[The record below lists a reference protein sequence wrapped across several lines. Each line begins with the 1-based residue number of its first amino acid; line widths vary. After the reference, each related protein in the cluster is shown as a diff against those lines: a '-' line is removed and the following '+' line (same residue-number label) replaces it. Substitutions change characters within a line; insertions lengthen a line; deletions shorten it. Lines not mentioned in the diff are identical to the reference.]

1 MNYDI
6 TIDQQI
12 GWGASSANYV
22 LERLRELKGRPVRVY
37 VSSYGGNVADAF
49 RIQQAFR
56 EHGDVTCYLVSF
68 VASAATLLTLGAK
81 RIVLDPSCLYLAHK
95 CSYYI
100 DEFGQMNEDDLREAI
115 ERLSKNAEDLVTI
128 DRVAANLYAA
138 RSGKTEEEMVAMM
151 KEARWLSCDE
161 VLRLGLADEVQTIVS
176 ADSQIAQA
184 LALANISALGLPDIP
199 KADVSEEDANE
210 EDDAA
215 AADEAEEEEA
225 KDTFNLG
232 VSEMLHS
239 LFSKTF
245 GSKKKQQ
252 EEETQNT
259 QEDMKEETQTTQQTV
274 ENTAAEERIA
284 ALEKENAELKAQL
297 EALAAQ
303 DGDDT
308 TANAGEAS
316 EATAENTLCNVR
328 EAYERLRGIL

>member
-6 TIDQQI
+6 VIDQQI

-100 DEFGQMNEDDLREAI
+100 DEYGQMNEDDLREAI
-115 ERLSKNAEDLVTI
+115 ERLAKNAEDLVTI

-161 VLRLGLADEVQTIVS
+161 VLRLGLADAVQTVG
-176 ADSQIAQA
+176 ADDLQAQ
-184 LALANISALGLPDIP
+184 ALANISALGLPDIP
-199 KADVSEEDANE
+199 KADVSEEDAE
-210 EDDAA
+210 EDNAA
-215 AADEAEEEEA
+215 DADEAEDEEA
-225 KDTFNLG
+225 KETFNLG

-252 EEETQNT
+252 QEETNQTPQDN
-259 QEDMKEETQTTQQTV
+259 MKEDTQTTQQAV

-297 EALAAQ
+297 DALAAQ

-316 EATAENTLCNVR
+316 EATADTTLGNVR

>member
-6 TIDQQI
+6 IIDQQI

-22 LERLRELKGRPVRVY
+22 LERLRELKERPVRVY
-37 VSSYGGNVADAF
+37 VSSFGGAVADAF

-68 VASAATLLTLGAK
+68 VAPAATLLTLGAK
-81 RIVLDPSCLYLAHK
+81 RIILDPSCLYLAHK

-100 DEFGQMNEDDLREAI
+100 VEYGQMNEDELREAI
-115 ERLSKNAEDLVTI
+115 ARLAKNADDLVTI
-128 DRVAANLYAA
+128 DKVAANLYAA
-138 RSGKTEEEMVAMM
+138 RSGKTEEEMVAIM

-184 LALANISALGLPDIP
+184 LANISALGLPDIP
-199 KADVSEEDANE
+199 KADVSEEDAE

-225 KDTFNLG
+225 KETFNLG

-245 GSKKKQQ
+245 GAKKKK
-252 EEETQNT
+252 EEPQNT
-259 QEDMKEETQTTQQTV
+259 QEDMKEDTQTTQQTV

-284 ALEKENAELKAQL
+284 ALEKENAELTAQL
-297 EALAAQ
+297 DALAAQ

-316 EATAENTLCNVR
+316 EATADPTLGNVR

>member
-6 TIDQQI
+6 IIDQQI

-22 LERLRELKGRPVRVY
+22 LERLRELKGRPVKVY
-37 VSSYGGNVADAF
+37 VSSFGGAVADAF

-100 DEFGQMNEDDLREAI
+100 VEYGQMNEDELREAI
-115 ERLSKNAEDLVTI
+115 ARLAKNAEDLVTI

-138 RSGKTEEEMVAMM
+138 RSGKTEEEMVAIM

-184 LALANISALGLPDIP
+184 LANISALGLPDIP
-199 KADVSEEDANE
+199 KNDVSEEDAE

-232 VSEMLHS
+232 VGEMLHS

-245 GSKKKQQ
+245 GSKKKK
-252 EEETQNT
+252 EDTNQNP
-259 QEDMKEETQTTQQTV
+259 QYNMKENTQTTQQTV

-297 EALAAQ
+297 DALAAQ

-316 EATAENTLCNVR
+316 EATADNTLGNVR

>member
-12 GWGASSANYV
+12 GWGASSATYI
-22 LERLRELKGRPVRVY
+22 LERLRELKGRHVRVY

-81 RIVLDPSCLYLAHK
+81 RIFLDPSCLYLAHK

-100 DEFGQMNEDDLREAI
+100 DEYGQMNEDDLREAI

-245 GSKKKQQ
+245 GKKKQQ
-252 EEETQNT
+252 EETNQNP
-259 QEDMKEETQTTQQTV
+259 QDNMKEDTQTTQQAV
-274 ENTAAEERIA
+274 ENTAAEEHIA

-297 EALAAQ
+297 DALAAQ

-316 EATAENTLCNVR
+316 EATAENTLGNVR

>member
-6 TIDQQI
+6 IIDQQI

-100 DEFGQMNEDDLREAI
+100 VEFGQMNEDDIREAI
-115 ERLSKNAEDLVTI
+115 DRLSKNAEDLVTV

-138 RSGKTEEEMVAMM
+138 RSGKTEEEMVAIM

-161 VLRLGLADEVQTIVS
+161 VLRLGLADAVQTVG
-176 ADSQIAQA
+176 ADDLKAQA
-184 LALANISALGLPDIP
+184 LANITALGLPDIP
-199 KADVSEEDANE
+199 KADVSEEDAE
-210 EDDAA
+210 EDDAG

-245 GSKKKQQ
+245 GKKKQK
-252 EEETQNT
+252 EETNQT
-259 QEDMKEETQTTQQTV
+259 PQEDMKEDTQTTQQAV

-284 ALEKENAELKAQL
+284 ALEKENAELKEQL
-297 EALAAQ
+297 DALAAQ

-316 EATAENTLCNVR
+316 EATADTTLGNVR

>member
-100 DEFGQMNEDDLREAI
+100 DEYGQMNEDDLREAI
-115 ERLSKNAEDLVTI
+115 ARLAKNADDLVTI
-128 DRVAANLYAA
+128 DKVAATLYAA

-184 LALANISALGLPDIP
+184 LANISALGLPDIP

-210 EDDAA
+210 EDDEA

-225 KDTFNLG
+225 KETFNLG

-245 GSKKKQQ
+245 GKKKQQ
-252 EEETQNT
+252 EETNQNP
-259 QEDMKEETQTTQQTV
+259 QDNMKEETQTTQQAV

-316 EATAENTLCNVR
+316 EDTSENTLGNVR

>member
-6 TIDQQI
+6 IIDQQI

-37 VSSYGGNVADAF
+37 VSSFGGNVADAF

-100 DEFGQMNEDDLREAI
+100 DEYGQMNEDELREAI
-115 ERLSKNAEDLVTI
+115 ARLSKNAEDLVTI
-128 DRVAANLYAA
+128 DKVAANLYAA
-138 RSGKTEEEMVAMM
+138 RSGKTEEEMVAIM

-184 LALANISALGLPDIP
+184 LANISALGLPAIP

-215 AADEAEEEEA
+215 SADEAEEEEA
-225 KDTFNLG
+225 KENFALG

-245 GSKKKQQ
+245 GAKKKQK
-252 EEETQNT
+252 EEPQNK
-259 QEDMKEETQTTQQTV
+259 QEDMKEDNQTTQQTV

-297 EALAAQ
+297 EVLAAQ

-316 EATAENTLCNVR
+316 EATADTTLGNVR

>member
-6 TIDQQI
+6 IIDQQI

-100 DEFGQMNEDDLREAI
+100 DEYGQMNEDELREAI
-115 ERLSKNAEDLVTI
+115 ARLAKNAEDLVTI

-161 VLRLGLADEVQTIVS
+161 VLRLGLADAVQTVG
-176 ADSQIAQA
+176 ADDLQAQ
-184 LALANISALGLPDIP
+184 ALANISALGLPDIP
-199 KADVSEEDANE
+199 QADVSEEDANE
-210 EDDAA
+210 EDDAS
-215 AADEAEEEEA
+215 AADEAEDEEA

-232 VSEMLHS
+232 VGDLLRN
-239 LFSKTF
+239 LFGRNF
-245 GSKKKQQ
+245 GSAKKQK
-252 EEETQNT
+252 EEPQNP
-259 QEDMKEETQTTQQTV
+259 QDSMKEDTQTTQQAV

-316 EATAENTLCNVR
+316 EDTADTTLGNVR

>member
-6 TIDQQI
+6 VIDQQI

-81 RIVLDPSCLYLAHK
+81 RIILDPSCLYLAHK

-100 DEFGQMNEDDLREAI
+100 DEYGQMNEDDLREAI
-115 ERLSKNAEDLVTI
+115 ERLAKNAEDLVTI

-138 RSGKTEEEMVAMM
+138 RSGRTEEEMVAMM

-161 VLRLGLADEVQTIVS
+161 VLRLGLADAVQTVG
-176 ADSQIAQA
+176 ADDLQAQ
-184 LALANISALGLPDIP
+184 ALANISALGLPDIP
-199 KADVSEEDANE
+199 KADVDEEDAE

-225 KDTFNLG
+225 RDTFNLG
-232 VSEMLHS
+232 VGDLLRN
-239 LFSKTF
+239 LFGRNF
-245 GSKKKQQ
+245 GSAKKQK
-252 EEETQNT
+252 EEETNQT
-259 QEDMKEETQTTQQTV
+259 PKEDMKEDTQTTQQTV
-274 ENTAAEERIA
+274 EDTAAEERIA

-297 EALAAQ
+297 DALAAQ

-316 EATAENTLCNVR
+316 EATADTTLGNVR

>member
-1 MNYDI
+1 MNYDLI
-6 TIDQQI
+6 IDQQI

-37 VSSYGGNVADAF
+37 VSSFGGAVADAF

-100 DEFGQMNEDDLREAI
+100 DEYGQMNEDELREAI
-115 ERLSKNAEDLVTI
+115 ARLAKNAEDLVTI
-128 DRVAANLYAA
+128 DKVAANLYAA
-138 RSGKTEEEMVAMM
+138 RSGKTEEEMVAIM

-161 VLRLGLADEVQTIVS
+161 VLRLGLADAVQTVG
-176 ADSQIAQA
+176 ADDLQAQ
-184 LALANISALGLPDIP
+184 ALANISALGLPDIP
-199 KADVSEEDANE
+199 KDDVSEEDAE
-210 EDDAA
+210 EDDAS

-245 GSKKKQQ
+245 GSKKKQK
-252 EEETQNT
+252 EEDTNQTPQDN
-259 QEDMKEETQTTQQTV
+259 MKEDTQTTQQTV
-274 ENTAAEERIA
+274 ENTAAEERIT

-316 EATAENTLCNVR
+316 EATADNTLGNVR
-328 EAYERLRGIL
+328 EAYERIRGIL

>member
-6 TIDQQI
+6 IIDQQI

-22 LERLRELKGRPVRVY
+22 IERLRKLKGRPVRVY
-37 VSSYGGNVADAF
+37 VSSFGGNVADAF

-100 DEFGQMNEDDLREAI
+100 VEYGQMNEDELREAI
-115 ERLSKNAEDLVTI
+115 ERLAKNAEDLVTI

-138 RSGKTEEEMVAMM
+138 RSGKTEEEMVALM

-161 VLRLGLADEVQTIVS
+161 VLRLGLADAVQTVG
-176 ADSQIAQA
+176 ADDLQAQ
-184 LALANISALGLPDIP
+184 ALANISALGLPDIP
-199 KADVSEEDANE
+199 KADVSEEDAE

-225 KDTFNLG
+225 KETFSLG

-245 GSKKKQQ
+245 GAKKKK
-252 EEETQNT
+252 
-259 QEDMKEETQTTQQTV
+259 EDTNQTPQDNMKEDIQTQLQEAV
-274 ENTAAEERIA
+274 NTAEAEERIA

-297 EALAAQ
+297 DALAAQ

-316 EATAENTLCNVR
+316 EATADTTLGNVR

>member
-37 VSSYGGNVADAF
+37 VSSFGGNVADAF

-100 DEFGQMNEDDLREAI
+100 DEYGQMNEDELREAI
-115 ERLSKNAEDLVTI
+115 ARLAKNAEDLVTI

-138 RSGKTEEEMVAMM
+138 RSGKTEEEMVAIM

-184 LALANISALGLPDIP
+184 LANISALGLPDIP
-199 KADVSEEDANE
+199 KADVSEEDAE

-215 AADEAEEEEA
+215 SADEAEEEEA

-245 GSKKKQQ
+245 GSKKKK
-252 EEETQNT
+252 EETNQTPQDN
-259 QEDMKEETQTTQQTV
+259 MKEDTQTTQQTV
-274 ENTAAEERIA
+274 EDTAAEERIA
-284 ALEKENAELKAQL
+284 ALEKDNAELKAQL
-297 EALAAQ
+297 DALAVQ

-316 EATAENTLCNVR
+316 EATADTTLGNVR

>member
-6 TIDQQI
+6 IIDQQI
-12 GWGASSANYV
+12 GWGASSATYI

-100 DEFGQMNEDDLREAI
+100 VEFGQMNEDDIREAI
-115 ERLSKNAEDLVTI
+115 DRLSKNAEDLVTV

-138 RSGKTEEEMVAMM
+138 RSGKTEEEMVAIM

-184 LALANISALGLPDIP
+184 LANISALGLPDIP

-215 AADEAEEEEA
+215 AADEAEDEEA

-245 GSKKKQQ
+245 GKKKQQ
-252 EEETQNT
+252 EEDTNQT
-259 QEDMKEETQTTQQTV
+259 PKEDMKEDTQTTQQTV
-274 ENTAAEERIA
+274 ENTAAEERIT

-316 EATAENTLCNVR
+316 EATADTTLGNVR

>member
-1 MNYDI
+1 MNYDLI
-6 TIDQQI
+6 IDQQI

-22 LERLRELKGRPVRVY
+22 LERLRELKGSPVRVY

-100 DEFGQMNEDDLREAI
+100 VEFGQMNEDDIRQAI
-115 ERLSKNAEDLVTI
+115 ERLSKNADDLVTV

-138 RSGKTEEEMVAMM
+138 RSGKTEEEMVAIM

-161 VLRLGLADEVQTIVS
+161 VLRLGLADAVQTVG
-176 ADSQIAQA
+176 ADDLQAQ
-184 LALANISALGLPDIP
+184 ALANISALGLPDIP
-199 KADVSEEDANE
+199 KADVDEEDAE

-225 KDTFNLG
+225 RDTFNLG
-232 VSEMLHS
+232 VGDLLRN
-239 LFSKTF
+239 LFGRNF
-245 GSKKKQQ
+245 GSAKKQK
-252 EEETQNT
+252 EEDTNQT
-259 QEDMKEETQTTQQTV
+259 PKEDMKEDTQTTQQTV
-274 ENTAAEERIA
+274 EDTAAEERIT

-316 EATAENTLCNVR
+316 EATADTTLGNVR

>member
-6 TIDQQI
+6 IIDQYI
-12 GWGASSANYV
+12 GWGASSATYV

-37 VSSYGGNVADAF
+37 VSSLGGNVADAF

-68 VASAATLLTLGAK
+68 VASAATMLTLGAK
-81 RIVLDPSCLYLAHK
+81 RIILDPSCLYLAHK

-100 DEFGQMNEDDLREAI
+100 DEYGQMNEDELREAI
-115 ERLSKNAEDLVTI
+115 ARLAKNAEDLVTI

-138 RSGKTEEEMVAMM
+138 RSGKTEEEMVALM

-184 LALANISALGLPDIP
+184 LANISALGLPAIP
-199 KADVSEEDANE
+199 KADVSEEDAE

-225 KDTFNLG
+225 RDTFSLG

-239 LFSKTF
+239 LFCKTF
-245 GSKKKQQ
+245 GSKKKQ
-252 EEETQNT
+252 EETT
-259 QEDMKEETQTTQQTV
+259 QKPQDNMKEDTQTTQQTV
-274 ENTAAEERIA
+274 EDTAAEERIT

-316 EATAENTLCNVR
+316 ETTAETTLGNVR

>member
-6 TIDQQI
+6 IIDQQI
-12 GWGASSANYV
+12 GWGASSASYV
-22 LERLRELKGRPVRVY
+22 LERLRELKGQPVRVY
-37 VSSYGGNVADAF
+37 VSSFGGNVADAF

-81 RIVLDPSCLYLAHK
+81 RIILDPSCLYLAHK

-100 DEFGQMNEDDLREAI
+100 VEYGQMNEDELREAI
-115 ERLSKNAEDLVTI
+115 ARLAKNAEDLVTI

-138 RSGKTEEEMVAMM
+138 RSGKTEEEMVAIM

-184 LALANISALGLPDIP
+184 LANISALGLPDIP
-199 KADVSEEDANE
+199 KNDVSEEDAE

-232 VSEMLHS
+232 VGEMLHS

-245 GSKKKQQ
+245 GSKKKKE
-252 EEETQNT
+252 EEETNQNT
-259 QEDMKEETQTTQQTV
+259 QEDMTENTQTTQQTV

-297 EALAAQ
+297 DALAAQ
-303 DGDDT
+303 DGDYT

-316 EATAENTLCNVR
+316 EATADTTLGNVR

>member
-1 MNYDI
+1 MDYDLI
-6 TIDQQI
+6 IDQQI
-12 GWGASSANYV
+12 GWGASSATYI

-100 DEFGQMNEDDLREAI
+100 DEYGQMNEDDIREAI

-138 RSGKTEEEMVAMM
+138 RSGKTEEEMVAIM

-161 VLRLGLADEVQTIVS
+161 VLRLGLADAVQTVG
-176 ADSQIAQA
+176 ADDLQAQ
-184 LALANISALGLPDIP
+184 ALANISALGLPDIP

-215 AADEAEEEEA
+215 AEDEAEDEEA
-225 KDTFNLG
+225 KETFNLG

-245 GSKKKQQ
+245 GKKKQQ
-252 EEETQNT
+252 EDTNQTPQDN
-259 QEDMKEETQTTQQTV
+259 MKEETQTTQQAV

-284 ALEKENAELKAQL
+284 ALEKENAELKEQL
-297 EALAAQ
+297 DALAAQ

-316 EATAENTLCNVR
+316 EATADTTLGNVR

>member
-22 LERLRELKGRPVRVY
+22 LERLRELKGRPVKVY
-37 VSSYGGNVADAF
+37 VSSFGGAVADAF

-81 RIVLDPSCLYLAHK
+81 HIVLDPSCLYLAHK

-100 DEFGQMNEDDLREAI
+100 VEYGQMNEDELREAI
-115 ERLSKNAEDLVTI
+115 ARLSKNADDLVTI
-128 DRVAANLYAA
+128 DKVAANLYAA
-138 RSGKTEEEMVAMM
+138 RSGKTEEEMVAIM

-161 VLRLGLADEVQTIVS
+161 VLKLGLADEVQTIVS
-176 ADSQIAQA
+176 ADSQIAQ
-184 LALANISALGLPDIP
+184 ALANISALGLPDIP
-199 KADVSEEDANE
+199 KADVSEEDAE

-245 GSKKKQQ
+245 GKKKQQ
-252 EEETQNT
+252 EETTQTPQDN
-259 QEDMKEETQTTQQTV
+259 MKEDTQTTQQAV

-297 EALAAQ
+297 DALAAQ

-308 TANAGEAS
+308 TANAGDAS
-316 EATAENTLCNVR
+316 EDTADTTLGNVR

>member
-6 TIDQQI
+6 IIDQQI
-12 GWGASSANYV
+12 GWGASSATYI
-22 LERLRELKGRPVRVY
+22 LERLRELKGRPVRVS

-56 EHGDVTCYLVSF
+56 EHGDVTCFLVSF

-100 DEFGQMNEDDLREAI
+100 VEFGQMNEDELREAI
-115 ERLSKNAEDLVTI
+115 DRLSKNAEDLVTI

-161 VLRLGLADEVQTIVS
+161 VLRLGLADAVQTVG
-176 ADSQIAQA
+176 ADDLQAQA
-184 LALANISALGLPDIP
+184 LANITALGLPDIP
-199 KADVSEEDANE
+199 KADVSEEDAE

-215 AADEAEEEEA
+215 AADEAEDEEA

-232 VSEMLHS
+232 VGDLLRN
-239 LFSKTF
+239 LFGRNF
-245 GSKKKQQ
+245 GSAKKQQ
-252 EEETQNT
+252 EEPQTPQDN
-259 QEDMKEETQTTQQTV
+259 MKEETQTTQQTV

-316 EATAENTLCNVR
+316 EDTADTTLGNVR

>member
-56 EHGDVTCYLVSF
+56 EHGEVTCYLVSF

-100 DEFGQMNEDDLREAI
+100 VEYGQMNEDELREAI
-115 ERLSKNAEDLVTI
+115 ARLAKNAEDLVTI

-184 LALANISALGLPDIP
+184 LANISALGLPDIP

-210 EDDAA
+210 DDDAA
-215 AADEAEEEEA
+215 AADEAEEEES

-245 GSKKKQQ
+245 GKKKQQ
-252 EEETQNT
+252 EEETNQTPQDN
-259 QEDMKEETQTTQQTV
+259 MKEETQTTQQAV

-316 EATAENTLCNVR
+316 EATAENTLGNVR

>member
-6 TIDQQI
+6 IIDQQI

-100 DEFGQMNEDDLREAI
+100 VEFGQMNEDDIREAI
-115 ERLSKNAEDLVTI
+115 DRLSKNAEDLVTV

-138 RSGKTEEEMVAMM
+138 RSGKTEEEMVAIM

-176 ADSQIAQA
+176 ADSQIAKA
-184 LALANISALGLPDIP
+184 IANISALGLPDIP

-215 AADEAEEEEA
+215 AADEAEDEEA

-232 VSEMLHS
+232 VGDLLRN
-239 LFSKTF
+239 LFGRNF
-245 GSKKKQQ
+245 GSAKKQK
-252 EEETQNT
+252 EEPQNQ
-259 QEDMKEETQTTQQTV
+259 QEDMKEDTQTTQQAV

-284 ALEKENAELKAQL
+284 ALEQENAELKAQL

-316 EATAENTLCNVR
+316 EATADTTLGNVR

>member
-95 CSYYI
+95 CSYLI
-100 DEFGQMNEDDLREAI
+100 CEFGQMNEDDLREAI
-115 ERLSKNAEDLVTI
+115 DRLSKNAEDLVTV

-176 ADSQIAQA
+176 ADSQIAK
-184 LALANISALGLPDIP
+184 ALANISALGLPDIP

-215 AADEAEEEEA
+215 SADEAEEEEA
-225 KDTFNLG
+225 KENFNLG

-245 GSKKKQQ
+245 GKKKQQ
-252 EEETQNT
+252 EETTQTPQDN
-259 QEDMKEETQTTQQTV
+259 MKEDTQTTQQAV

-284 ALEKENAELKAQL
+284 ALENENAELKAQL

-316 EATAENTLCNVR
+316 EDTADTTLGNVR

>member
-6 TIDQQI
+6 IIDQQI

-22 LERLRELKGRPVRVY
+22 LERLRELKGQPVRVY
-37 VSSYGGNVADAF
+37 VSSFGGAVADAF

-100 DEFGQMNEDDLREAI
+100 VEFGQMNEDELREAI
-115 ERLSKNAEDLVTI
+115 ARLAKNADDLVTI
-128 DRVAANLYAA
+128 DKVAANLYAA
-138 RSGKTEEEMVAMM
+138 RSGKTEEEMVAVM

-184 LALANISALGLPDIP
+184 LANISALGLPDIP
-199 KADVSEEDANE
+199 KDDVSEEDAE
-210 EDDAA
+210 EDDAD

-225 KDTFNLG
+225 KETFNLG
-232 VSEMLHS
+232 VSEMLHT

-245 GSKKKQQ
+245 GSKKKK
-252 EEETQNT
+252 EEEPQNT
-259 QEDMKEETQTTQQTV
+259 QDNMKEDTQTTQQTV

-284 ALEKENAELKAQL
+284 ALEQENAELKAQL
-297 EALAAQ
+297 DALAAQ

-316 EATAENTLCNVR
+316 EATAENTLGNVR

>member
-6 TIDQQI
+6 IIDQQI
-12 GWGASSANYV
+12 GWGASSATYI

-100 DEFGQMNEDDLREAI
+100 DEYGQMNEDDLREAI

-138 RSGKTEEEMVAMM
+138 RSGKTEEEMVAIM

-161 VLRLGLADEVQTIVS
+161 VLRLGLADAVQTVG
-176 ADSQIAQA
+176 ADDLQAQA
-184 LALANISALGLPDIP
+184 IANISALGLPDIP
-199 KADVSEEDANE
+199 KADVSEEDAE

-215 AADEAEEEEA
+215 ATDEAEDEEA
-225 KDTFNLG
+225 KETFNLG

-245 GSKKKQQ
+245 GKKKQQ
-252 EEETQNT
+252 EETTQKPQDN
-259 QEDMKEETQTTQQTV
+259 MKEDTQTTHQTV

-297 EALAAQ
+297 DALAAQ

-316 EATAENTLCNVR
+316 EATADTTLGNVR

>member
-6 TIDQQI
+6 IIDQQI

-22 LERLRELKGRPVRVY
+22 LERLRKLKGRPVRVY

-100 DEFGQMNEDDLREAI
+100 VEFGQMNEDDLREAI

-215 AADEAEEEEA
+215 AADEAEDEEA
-225 KDTFNLG
+225 RETFNLG

-245 GSKKKQQ
+245 GKKKQQ
-252 EEETQNT
+252 EETNQNP
-259 QEDMKEETQTTQQTV
+259 QDNMKEETQTTQQAV

-297 EALAAQ
+297 DALAAQ

-308 TANAGEAS
+308 TANAVEAS
-316 EATAENTLCNVR
+316 EATADTTLGNVR

>member
-6 TIDQQI
+6 IIDQQI
-12 GWGASSANYV
+12 GWGASSATYI

-100 DEFGQMNEDDLREAI
+100 VEFGQMNEDDIREAI
-115 ERLSKNAEDLVTI
+115 DRLSKNAEDLVTV

-138 RSGKTEEEMVAMM
+138 RSGKTEEEMVAIM

-161 VLRLGLADEVQTIVS
+161 VLRLGLADAVQTVG
-176 ADSQIAQA
+176 ADDLQAQ
-184 LALANISALGLPDIP
+184 ALANISALGLPDIP
-199 KADVSEEDANE
+199 KADVSEEDAE

-225 KDTFNLG
+225 KETFNLG

-245 GSKKKQQ
+245 GKKKQQ
-252 EEETQNT
+252 EEETTQT
-259 QEDMKEETQTTQQTV
+259 PQEDMTENTQTTQQTV

-284 ALEKENAELKAQL
+284 ALEQENAELKAQL

-316 EATAENTLCNVR
+316 EATADTTLGNVR

>member
-6 TIDQQI
+6 IIDQQI
-12 GWGASSANYV
+12 GWGASSATYI

-100 DEFGQMNEDDLREAI
+100 VEFGQMNEDDIREAI
-115 ERLSKNAEDLVTI
+115 DRLSKNAEDLVTV

-138 RSGKTEEEMVAMM
+138 RSGKTEEEMVAIM

-161 VLRLGLADEVQTIVS
+161 VLRLGLADAVQTVG
-176 ADSQIAQA
+176 ADDLQAQ
-184 LALANISALGLPDIP
+184 ALANISALGLPDIP
-199 KADVSEEDANE
+199 KADVSEEDAE

-225 KDTFNLG
+225 KETFNLG

-245 GSKKKQQ
+245 GKKKQQ
-252 EEETQNT
+252 EEETNQNP
-259 QEDMKEETQTTQQTV
+259 QEDMTENTQTTQQTV

-284 ALEKENAELKAQL
+284 ALEQENAELKAQL

-316 EATAENTLCNVR
+316 EDTADTTLGNVR

>member
-1 MNYDI
+1 MNYDLI
-6 TIDQQI
+6 IDQQI
-12 GWGASSANYV
+12 GWGASSANYI

-37 VSSYGGNVADAF
+37 VSSFGGAVADAF

-81 RIVLDPSCLYLAHK
+81 RIILDPSCLYLAHK

-100 DEFGQMNEDDLREAI
+100 DEYGQMNEDELREAI
-115 ERLSKNAEDLVTI
+115 ARLAKNAEDLVTI
-128 DRVAANLYAA
+128 DKVAANLYAD

-184 LALANISALGLPDIP
+184 LANISALGLPAIP

-232 VSEMLHS
+232 VGDLLRN
-239 LFSKTF
+239 LFGRNF
-245 GSKKKQQ
+245 GSARKQQ
-252 EEETQNT
+252 EEETT
-259 QEDMKEETQTTQQTV
+259 QTPQDNMKEETQTPQQTV
-274 ENTAAEERIA
+274 EDTAAEERIT

-316 EATAENTLCNVR
+316 EATADTTLGNVR

>member
-6 TIDQQI
+6 IIDQQI

-37 VSSYGGNVADAF
+37 VSSFGGAVADAF

-100 DEFGQMNEDDLREAI
+100 DEYGQMNEDELREAI
-115 ERLSKNAEDLVTI
+115 ARLAKNADDLVTI
-128 DRVAANLYAA
+128 DKVAANLYAA
-138 RSGKTEEEMVAMM
+138 RSGKTEEEMVAIM

-184 LALANISALGLPDIP
+184 LANISALGLPDIP
-199 KADVSEEDANE
+199 KADVSEEDAE
-210 EDDAA
+210 EDDAS

-232 VSEMLHS
+232 VGDLLRN
-239 LFSKTF
+239 LFGRNF
-245 GSKKKQQ
+245 GSARKQK
-252 EEETQNT
+252 EEPQNT
-259 QEDMKEETQTTQQTV
+259 QEDMKEDNQTTQQTV
-274 ENTAAEERIA
+274 EDTAAEERIA

-297 EALAAQ
+297 DALAAQ

-316 EATAENTLCNVR
+316 EATADTTLGNVR

>member
-6 TIDQQI
+6 IIDQQI
-12 GWGASSANYV
+12 GWGASSANYI
-22 LERLRELKGRPVRVY
+22 LERLRELKGNPVRVY

-81 RIVLDPSCLYLAHK
+81 RIILDPSCLYLAHK

-100 DEFGQMNEDDLREAI
+100 VEFGQMNEDDIREAI
-115 ERLSKNAEDLVTI
+115 DRLSKNAEDLVTV

-138 RSGKTEEEMVAMM
+138 RSGKTEEEMVAIM

-161 VLRLGLADEVQTIVS
+161 VLRLGLADAVQTVG
-176 ADSQIAQA
+176 ADDLQAQ
-184 LALANISALGLPDIP
+184 ALANISALGLPDIP
-199 KADVSEEDANE
+199 KADVDEEDAE

-225 KDTFNLG
+225 RDTFNLG
-232 VSEMLHS
+232 VGDLLRN
-239 LFSKTF
+239 LFGRNF
-245 GSKKKQQ
+245 GSAKKQK
-252 EEETQNT
+252 EEETNQT
-259 QEDMKEETQTTQQTV
+259 PKEDMKEDTQTTQQAV
-274 ENTAAEERIA
+274 EDTAAEERIA

-308 TANAGEAS
+308 TENAGEAS
-316 EATAENTLCNVR
+316 EATADTTLGNVR

>member
-6 TIDQQI
+6 VIDQQI

-161 VLRLGLADEVQTIVS
+161 VLRLGLADAVQTVG
-176 ADSQIAQA
+176 AEDLQAQ
-184 LALANISALGLPDIP
+184 ALANISALGLPDIP
-199 KADVSEEDANE
+199 KADVDEEDANE

-225 KDTFNLG
+225 KETFNLG

-245 GSKKKQQ
+245 GKKKQQ
-252 EEETQNT
+252 EETNQNP
-259 QEDMKEETQTTQQTV
+259 QDNMKEDNQTTQQTV
-274 ENTAAEERIA
+274 ENTSAEERIA
-284 ALEKENAELKAQL
+284 ALEKENAELKAKL
-297 EALAAQ
+297 DAIAAQ

-316 EATAENTLCNVR
+316 EATSDNTIGNVR

>member
-6 TIDQQI
+6 IIDQQI

-22 LERLRELKGRPVRVY
+22 LERLRKLKGRPVRVY

-100 DEFGQMNEDDLREAI
+100 VEFGQMNEDDIREAI
-115 ERLSKNAEDLVTI
+115 DRLSKNADDLVTV

-138 RSGKTEEEMVAMM
+138 RSGKTEEEMVAIM

-161 VLRLGLADEVQTIVS
+161 VLRLGLADAVQTVG
-176 ADSQIAQA
+176 ADDLQAQA
-184 LALANISALGLPDIP
+184 LANITALGLPDIP
-199 KADVSEEDANE
+199 KADVSEEDAE
-210 EDDAA
+210 EDDTDAD
-215 AADEAEEEEA
+215 DEAEEEEA

-232 VSEMLHS
+232 VGDLLRN
-239 LFSKTF
+239 LFGRNF
-245 GSKKKQQ
+245 GSAKKHQ
-252 EEETQNT
+252 EEPQNK
-259 QEDMKEETQTTQQTV
+259 QENMKEETQTTQQAV
-274 ENTAAEERIA
+274 ENTAAEERIT

-316 EATAENTLCNVR
+316 EATADTTLGNVR

>member
-6 TIDQQI
+6 VIDQQI

-100 DEFGQMNEDDLREAI
+100 VEFGQMNEDELREAI
-115 ERLSKNAEDLVTI
+115 ERLAKNAEDLVTI

-176 ADSQIAQA
+176 ADSHIAQ
-184 LALANISALGLPDIP
+184 ALANISALGLPDIP

-225 KDTFNLG
+225 KETFNLG

-245 GSKKKQQ
+245 GKKKQQ
-252 EEETQNT
+252 EEDTNQNT
-259 QEDMKEETQTTQQTV
+259 QEDMKEDTQTTQQTV
-274 ENTAAEERIA
+274 EDTAAEERIA
-284 ALEKENAELKAQL
+284 ALEQENAELKAQL
-297 EALAAQ
+297 DALAAQ

-316 EATAENTLCNVR
+316 EATADTTLGNVR

>member
-6 TIDQQI
+6 IIDQQI

-22 LERLRELKGRPVRVY
+22 IERLRELKGRPVRVY

-81 RIVLDPSCLYLAHK
+81 RIILDPSCLYLAHK

-100 DEFGQMNEDDLREAI
+100 VEFGQMNEDDIREAI
-115 ERLSKNAEDLVTI
+115 DRLSKNAEDLVTV

-138 RSGKTEEEMVAMM
+138 RSGKTEEEMVAIM

-161 VLRLGLADEVQTIVS
+161 VLRLGLADAVQTVG
-176 ADSQIAQA
+176 ADDLQAQ
-184 LALANISALGLPDIP
+184 ALANISALGLPDIP
-199 KADVSEEDANE
+199 KADVSEEDAE

-225 KDTFNLG
+225 KETFNLG

-245 GSKKKQQ
+245 GSKKKQK
-252 EEETQNT
+252 EETNQTPQDN
-259 QEDMKEETQTTQQTV
+259 MKEETQTTQQAV
-274 ENTAAEERIA
+274 EDTAAEERIA
-284 ALEKENAELKAQL
+284 ALEQENAELKAQL
-297 EALAAQ
+297 DALAAQ

-316 EATAENTLCNVR
+316 EATADNTLGNVR

>member
-6 TIDQQI
+6 IIDQQI

-37 VSSYGGNVADAF
+37 VSSLGGAVADAF

-100 DEFGQMNEDDLREAI
+100 VEYGQMNEDELREAI
-115 ERLSKNAEDLVTI
+115 ARLAKNAEDLVTI

-184 LALANISALGLPDIP
+184 LANISALGLPDIP
-199 KADVSEEDANE
+199 KADVSEEDAE

-245 GSKKKQQ
+245 GAKKKQQ
-252 EEETQNT
+252 EEETNQKP

-274 ENTAAEERIA
+274 EDTAAEERIA

-308 TANAGEAS
+308 TENAGEAS
-316 EATAENTLCNVR
+316 EATADTTLGNVR